1 MHSDGDLRGVWELFS
16 SDFHFT
22 SGNEDITGIKVSVMG
37 WIIINWLEDKRTFN
51 DDGIND
57 WTSIDINQQV
67 ETLWNPD
74 RFSFH
79 WSKLSSPSS
88 IT

>member
-1 MHSDGDLRGVWELFS
+1 MV
-16 SDFHFT
+16 
-22 SGNEDITGIKVSVMG
+22 

-51 DDGIND
+51 DDGIDD

-74 RFSFH
+74 GFSLH
-79 WSKLSSPSS
+79 WSKLSSPSGV
-88 IT
+88 T